1 MAITQGIDIKLSFF
15 SICSK
20 VICHFQSYIQIK
32 LFTFQIRQS
41 GASHWDTHMN
51 IIASK
56 WRYLIFK
63 DLVHFYTIIVSAPLL
78 AIVAY
83 ANIFVG
89 SSKLAA
95 IPEGYEPE
103 DFEYEPHPITRWA
116 SSKSVKRI
124 TWL

>member
-1 MAITQGIDIKLSFF
+1 MIVFSRLTAPGARLLRQGFMNGA
-15 SICSK
+15 
-20 VICHFQSYIQIK
+20 QQIH
-32 LFTFQIRQS
+32 QS

-103 DFEYEPHPITRWA
+103 DFEYEPHPITR
-116 SSKSVKRI
+116 
-124 TWL
+124 